1 MAHATADLIA
11 RYYAAFNR
19 ADWESMLACLSDD
32 VRHEINQGGIENGK
46 PAFRAFLAAMQHSY
60 QERLSDV
67 VILADE
73 NRASA
78 EYMVHGTYLQTAPGL
93 PAATRQ
99 TYVLPGGA
107 FFSTR
112 DGLINRI
119 CNYYNLQDW
128 LAQIAR

>member
-1 MAHATADLIA
+1 MAHAAADLIA

-32 VRHEINQGGIENGK
+32 VRHEINQGGVQIGK
-46 PAFRAFLAAMQHSY
+46 TAFRAFLSEMQHSY

-67 VILADE
+67 VILAEDA
-73 NRASA
+73 RASA
-78 EYMVHGTYLQTAPGL
+78 EYVVHGTYLQTAPGL
-93 PAATRQ
+93 PAAAQ
-99 TYVLPGGA
+99 QSYVLPGGA
-107 FFSTR
+107 FFSIHNGQISR
-112 DGLINRI
+112 V